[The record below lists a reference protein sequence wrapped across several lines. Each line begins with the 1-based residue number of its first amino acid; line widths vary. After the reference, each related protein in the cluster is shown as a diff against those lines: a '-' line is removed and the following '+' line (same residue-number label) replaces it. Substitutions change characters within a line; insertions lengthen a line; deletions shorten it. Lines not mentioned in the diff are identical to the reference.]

1 MSKEV
6 STAASNEALAALR
19 DAFPV
24 DPSAARI
31 ILPRLTLVS
40 QDKVKET
47 GTGKAKKIEVLT
59 AAGTYLTEVET
70 DEEDADGK
78 KVWKKTEIGE
88 SFDGV
93 ILYQRKQLRMYDAKT
108 EQFTSSPIYDTD
120 DETVP
125 LFASKAEVARG
136 TPAELKS
143 KYMTTDEQTGKPKSK
158 LEDNVVLYVKKSDD
172 QKVYQLTFRG
182 SSMYSFKQYSR
193 KVLVP
198 SVETTFSSEARA
210 KGTTNWNMA
219 TFAVKRRLDANE
231 IAAVTDEVN
240 SIRSMVAAEKSQYGS
255 FKQTDYVVDADVAA
269 LADSTKRQGF

>member
-1 MSKEV
+1 MSKQV
-6 STAASNEALAALR
+6 SKVASNEALAALR
-19 DAFPV
+19 EAFPV

-40 QDKVKET
+40 QDKLKET
-47 GTGKAKKIEVLT
+47 GSGKTKKIEVVT
-59 AAGTYLTEVET
+59 AAGTYLTENET

-78 KVWKKTEIGE
+78 KIWEKNELGTSI
-88 SFDGV
+88 DGI

-120 DETVP
+120 DESIP
-125 LFASKAEVARG
+125 LFANKAEVARG
-136 TPAELKS
+136 TPAELKA

-172 QKVYQLTFRG
+172 GKVYQLTFRG

-198 SVETTFSSEARA
+198 SVETTFSSEARE
-210 KGTTNWNMA
+210 KGTTRWNMA
-219 TFAVKRRLDANE
+219 TFAVKRRLEDSE
-231 IAAVTDEVN
+231 IVKVTDEVN
-240 SIRSMVAAEKSQYGS
+240 SIRSMVAAEKSQYNS
-255 FKQTDYVVDADVAA
+255 FKQADYVVDADVQA
-269 LADSTKRQGF
+269 LADSANKGF